1 MAFRYCP
8 SVGIYTSHQDLR
20 STLNSKGRT
29 VKPPNYLLGQ
39 SETQNRREQIDE
51 NKVTSGK
58 EIKNCK
64 QLDLLLQNTKLW
76 APCIFSTRIF
86 ILKMLLESLILDNLK
101 SSVGMSPICRLSEDS
116 ICSVFSSS
124 GFFTKDCKR
133 APKERAGLQTLT
145 LQWSYKYILYVFL
158 ASCFP
163 MFCTICRG
171 CHISPRRIL
180 NQTSS
185 ARQVEKWRWK
195 AQRKINK
202 V

>member
-1 MAFRYCP
+1 M
-8 SVGIYTSHQDLR
+8 
-20 STLNSKGRT
+20 LNSKGRT

-39 SETQNRREQIDE
+39 SEPQNPREQIDE
-51 NKVTSGK
+51 NRVTSGK

-64 QLDLLLQNTKLW
+64 QLDLLLQNTTLW
-76 APCIFSTRIF
+76 TPCIFSTRIF
-86 ILKMLLESLILDNLK
+86 ILKTLLESLILDNLK
-101 SSVGMSPICRLSEDS
+101 SSVGMSPICRLYLRTLYCFLLFW
-116 ICSVFSSS
+116 IFH
-124 GFFTKDCKR
+124 KR
-133 APKERAGLQTLT
+133 LQESTQRKSRLQTLT
-145 LQWSYKYILYVFL
+145 LRWSYKYILYIFL

-163 MFCTICRG
+163 VFCTICRG
-171 CHISPRRIL
+171 CHISPRRII

>member
-39 SETQNRREQIDE
+39 SETQNHREQIDE

-101 SSVGMSPICRLSEDS
+101 SSVGMSPICRLYLRTLFV
-116 ICSVFSSS
+116 VFFPLLDFSQK
-124 GFFTKDCKR
+124 TAR
-133 APKERAGLQTLT
+133 EHPKKEPGRRLLLCNEVTNIF
-145 LQWSYKYILYVFL
+145 Y
-158 ASCFP
+158 
-163 MFCTICRG
+163 MF
-171 CHISPRRIL
+171 S
-180 NQTSS
+180 
-185 ARQVEKWRWK
+185 
-195 AQRKINK
+195 
-202 V
+202 